1 MNTSVHDQ
9 AVFPSFLYDIPLA
22 TIPGH
27 ASVPIM
33 RRLEPRLI
41 PLDALLLSL
50 ILHFYCFVAF
60 FSFLDFP
67 FDTLVWGEKSGYRVG
82 KKNPLGHDSEIIV

>member
-1 MNTSVHDQ
+1 
-9 AVFPSFLYDIPLA
+9 
-22 TIPGH
+22 
-27 ASVPIM
+27 M

-67 FDTLVWGEKSGYRVG
+67 FDTLVWGEKSGYKVG
-82 KKNPLGHDSEIIV
+82 KKKSPWPRLGNHCLVVPLFNDGAASRSRFL

>member
-1 MNTSVHDQ
+1 
-9 AVFPSFLYDIPLA
+9 
-22 TIPGH
+22 
-27 ASVPIM
+27 M

-67 FDTLVWGEKSGYRVG
+67 FDTLVGGKRAGTEWERKIPLATTRKSLFSSTAV
-82 KKNPLGHDSEIIV
+82 